1 MRLAQGEI
9 ERQRLDDDTLAEAL
23 RQVCDAGYV
32 ILEGTMD
39 RAWCETMR
47 EA

>member
-1 MRLAQGEI
+1 MRLSQREIGE
-9 ERQRLDDDTLAEAL
+9 QRLDDDTLAEAL
-23 RQVCDAGYV
+23 RQVRDAGYV